1 MCIKRGKKGKE
12 EGGRERK
19 EEKRE
24 NGKTFK
30 FFVCL
35 FSPLFRRK
43 EINETNETKILT
55 IKP

>member
-19 EEKRE
+19 EEEKE
-24 NGKTFK
+24 GNAKTFK

-35 FSPLFRRK
+35 FSPLFCRK
-43 EINETNETKILT
+43 EINETKILT